1 MNLVR
6 ISDIIDLSKQLYVAF
21 VVISELS
28 IGMLA
33 RISQLVNNYFS
44 DFRTFYY
51 GVIIAMTKYEIYCA
65 LRDEKGV
72 KDKTVADAVGITRS
86 TFSDWKSG
94 RSEPKA
100 DKMIRIAEY
109 FGVSYSYLM
118 GLSPERNTPKG
129 LIDLTPTIDLIMQAE
144 ADKYD
149 PDLAEIEDA
158 VNLYERYKNAP
169 AHVQAAIETL
179 LKSEKQEP

>member
-1 MNLVR
+1 M
-6 ISDIIDLSKQLYVAF
+6 AF

-28 IGMLA
+28 IGMLS
-33 RISQLVNNYFS
+33 RISQLVNNIFS
-44 DFRTFYY
+44 DFRTFFD
-51 GVIIAMTKYEIYCA
+51 GVFIAMTKYEIYCA

-100 DKMIRIAEY
+100 DKMIRIADY

-118 GLSPERNTPKG
+118 GLTPERNTPKG
-129 LIDLTPTIDLIMQAE
+129 MIDLTPTIDLIVQNEM
-144 ADKYD
+144 DSNN
-149 PDLAEIEDA
+149 PILIEYETAMDF
-158 VNLYERYKNAP
+158 YERYKHAP
-169 AHVQAAIETL
+169 AHIQAAIETL
-179 LKSEKQEP
+179 LKSPQQEP

>member
-1 MNLVR
+1 M
-6 ISDIIDLSKQLYVAF
+6 STIIFL
-21 VVISELS
+21 ISEL
-28 IGMLA
+28 
-33 RISQLVNNYFS
+33 F
-44 DFRTFYY
+44 D
-51 GVIIAMTKYEIYCA
+51 GVFIVMTKYEIYCA

-129 LIDLTPTIDLIMQAE
+129 MIDLTPTIDLIVQDEME
-144 ADKYD
+144 KNE
-149 PDLAEIEDA
+149 PVLIEMENA
-158 VNLYERYKNAP
+158 VDLYERYKKAP
-169 AHVQAAIETL
+169 AHIQAAIESL
-179 LKSEKQEP
+179 LKSEPQEP

>member
-1 MNLVR
+1 
-6 ISDIIDLSKQLYVAF
+6 
-21 VVISELS
+21 
-28 IGMLA
+28 
-33 RISQLVNNYFS
+33 
-44 DFRTFYY
+44 
-51 GVIIAMTKYEIYCA
+51 MTKYEIYCA

-118 GLSPERNTPKG
+118 GLTPERNTPEG
-129 LIDLTPTIDLIMQAE
+129 LIDLTPTIDLIVQAKE
-144 ADKYD
+144 EENE
-149 PDLAEIEDA
+149 PNLNEIENA
-158 VNLYERYKNAP
+158 VNLYERYKSAP
-169 AHVQAAIETL
+169 AHIQAAIETL
-179 LKSEKQEP
+179 LKSPQQEP

>member
-1 MNLVR
+1 
-6 ISDIIDLSKQLYVAF
+6 
-21 VVISELS
+21 
-28 IGMLA
+28 
-33 RISQLVNNYFS
+33 
-44 DFRTFYY
+44 
-51 GVIIAMTKYEIYCA
+51 MTKYEIYCA

-129 LIDLTPTIDLIMQAE
+129 MIDLTPTIDLIVQNEME
-144 ADKYD
+144 SYES
-149 PDLAEIEDA
+149 DLAEIENAIDF
-158 VNLYERYKNAP
+158 YKRYKNAP
-169 AHVQAAIETL
+169 AHIRSAIDDL
-179 LKSEKQEP
+179 LFPKQEP